1 MSLQTQLDARKADF
15 NQKAPQTTKDAY
27 QRGINSVIDSGVL
40 TQAKNQ
46 GDLAID
52 FALPNA
58 QGQEVSLN
66 DYLTK
71 GPVVLTWY
79 RGGWCPYCNIT
90 LRALQQS
97 LPAFKAEG
105 ANLLA
110 LTPELPDKSLSTQE
124 KNELEFEVLTDQ
136 NNEVAREYGL
146 VFKLTPEV
154 SELYKKNFSLEE
166 YNGTDSDELPL
177 VATYVIDQQGLI
189 RYAFLDAEY
198 RHRAEPQQIIEVLRS
213 LSQP

>member
-1 MSLQTQLDARKADF
+1 MSLQTELDARRADF

-27 QRGINSVIDSGVL
+27 QRGVESVADSGIMQ
-40 TQAKNQ
+40 QAKNE
-46 GDLAID
+46 GDQAID
-52 FALPNA
+52 FTLPNA
-58 QGQEVSLN
+58 QGQLVSLS
-66 DYLTK
+66 DYLNQ
-71 GPVVLTWY
+71 GSVVLTWY

-90 LRALQQS
+90 LRALQQA
-97 LPAFKAEG
+97 LPKIKAEG

-136 NNEVAREYGL
+136 DNQVAREYGL

-154 SELYKKNFSLEE
+154 SELYKRNFSLQE
-166 YNGTDSDELPL
+166 YNGNDSDELPL
-177 VATYVIDQQGLI
+177 AATYVIDQKGEI

-198 RHRAEPQQIIEVLRS
+198 RHRAEPEQIIKALNS
-213 LSQP
+213 LH

>member
-1 MSLQTQLDARKADF
+1 MSLQTELDARRANF
-15 NQKAPQTTKDAY
+15 NQTAPQTTQDAY
-27 QRGINSVIDSGVL
+27 QRGIESVIESGVVQ
-40 TQAKNQ
+40 QAKNK
-46 GDLAID
+46 GDNATDFTLA
-52 FALPNA
+52 NA
-58 QGQEVSLN
+58 QGRTVSLSE
-66 DYLTK
+66 YLKK

-90 LRALQQS
+90 LRALQQA
-97 LPAFKAEG
+97 LPEIKAAG

-136 NNEVAREYGL
+136 NNQVAREYGL

-154 SELYKKNFSLEE
+154 SELYRKNLSLLE
-166 YNGTDSDELPL
+166 YNGNDSDELPL
-177 VATYVIDQQGLI
+177 AATYVIDQKGEI

-198 RHRAEPQQIIEVLRS
+198 RHRAEPEQIIKALNS
-213 LSQP
+213 LH